1 MKTVPITGLIPNSS
15 YSVSIRGKDADGN
28 YTDWSSFSTFTSQID
43 SDPPSTP
50 EAPTVNLAG
59 PQNIIVNHTL
69 NKSISGKLES
79 DIAYLEVQ
87 TSDSSD
93 SYVATTIIG
102 NIPIGPLASA
112 GVSQRFIYPAASASA
127 DVFVKARVRAVD
139 RSGNQS
145 SWSAWST
152 ASSNIPAFES
162 AYIGN
167 LTANKITTGTLTAGT
182 AISVGSTT
190 PIVLKSNSTS
200 PYGQIYV
207 GAGNWGNADTQFY
220 VDSSNKF
227 SLGSSFTWDGSALN
241 IGGSATFAGT
251 VNAAGGLFTGFVTF
265 GTATLGKDNFTVST
279 TTYSGL
285 KINANNYWGVSALA
299 ATVLKVGDATN
310 YLEWTGSLLSVRG
323 NILATGGSFQGF
335 LTAGTTMYLGQN
347 ITLALQGAIPA
358 GTYSGLVLDAGTGYN
373 FWLRD
378 SSGGIRF
385 QVGNNTNFL
394 RWTGSALE
402 INGSGTF
409 NGSGSFSGNIYA
421 SNGTI
426 GGWNIGASA
435 IFTGTLG
442 AGTYLYPSGNTW
454 AFISTNAGVAAKYA
468 FFDSGTTPGGYT
480 LQVSGTAFI
489 STSVYTPTITNSI
502 NPVDVTS
509 SLKNSGV
516 PTVSGSNNVILSAT
530 NIFQK
535 NSASSQR
542 FKNSIIDI
550 DNIPELN
557 SDLLLNIPIRA
568 FRYNDDYLMD
578 TDSRYQ
584 IFVPGMVA
592 EEVDSVYPIAVEYD
606 NDDYSGPPLVWNEK
620 YLIPGMLKL
629 IQKQH
634 AKINYLET
642 RIAAL
647 E

>member
-385 QVGNNTNFL
+385 QVGNDTNFL